1 MNRVPGLRLY
11 ALLFRLYPRAFRQ
24 EYAAGMIEMFALRGR
39 EAQRTKT
46 IVPHTWF
53 LARELSAITGGAM
66 RQHLAAW
73 WARRHQRPRPSRPR
87 SPWLSPWAR
96 DFRFAGRR
104 LLTQPGFTAA
114 TVMTLALGIGANTAI
129 FSLVYG
135 VVLRPL
141 PFPDSERIVQI
152 QHYAAEFPVLNLS
165 RGTYYHYLQ
174 RNETLESI
182 GLYRR
187 VAYNLTEHG
196 APDRVIAALATA
208 SMFSVLRATPRLGR
222 TLLPADEAPGAT
234 PVAVLSHA
242 LWSTRFG
249 GDRAALGASIRLD
262 GVSHEIIGV
271 MPRSFVFPTPDVAL
285 WVALD
290 IDPNNLVFRL
300 SGLPAIARPQPGVS
314 FETAERDLNR
324 TVADFPETF
333 PGLRPEMLT
342 NLGLGVRVTPLKD
355 TMVRDVRQTLWILMG
370 TVGFVLLIACANVAG
385 LFLVR
390 AEGRQKELAIRTAL
404 GAGRAQLTR
413 YFLAESL
420 TLAGIGGMAGLGLAV
435 TGLKGVI
442 AFGPSNIP
450 RLHEVHPDLTVVAF
464 TAAVSVLAAVIF
476 GVMPMAR
483 ARYAAFDALKESGR
497 GGGTGRHRVR
507 AQNSLVI
514 TQIALALV
522 LLVGSGLMVRSFW
535 QLRNVDPGFDPTNVL
550 TLRVALPSA
559 KYPDEMDAAVARQA
573 LVERIE
579 ALPGAVTVGAVDCL
593 PLMGCTDTN
602 LMEAE
607 DFPLAPDELPPR
619 MAFSTVSPG
628 YFETLQIPLLA
639 GRLFERRDH
648 EEQTN
653 AMLVS
658 QAVSERF
665 WPGQNPVGKRAYP
678 GLRGNAHWFTI
689 VGIVA
694 NIRHD
699 ALNDEQ
705 DEIIYLP
712 MASSDSRGYA
722 EQRAM
727 AFVVRTAGAPLA
739 IVERVRRVIAEFDPD
754 LPVAAVQS
762 MDEVVARS
770 TIRVEF
776 TMLLLGI
783 AAVVAL
789 CLGAVGIYGVVSY
802 VVSRRTGEIGLRLA
816 LGARAADVRW
826 MVLRQGGRVA
836 VAGLLLG
843 LAGAFGLTRLMTA
856 LLFEVSPT
864 DPLTYAGVSVVLL
877 GVTFLATDLPAR
889 RAARGDPAAA
899 LKAE

>member
-1 MNRVPGLRLY
+1 MRGF
-11 ALLFRLYPRAFRQ
+11 LLASL
-24 EYAAGMIEMFALRGR
+24 GG
-39 EAQRTKT
+39 
-46 IVPHTWF
+46 
-53 LARELSAITGGAM
+53 ITGGAM
-66 RQHLAAW
+66 RQHLAAL

-420 TLAGIGGMAGLGLAV
+420 TLAGIGGIAGLGLAV
-435 TGLKGVI
+435 TGLQGVI

-450 RLHEVHPDLTVVAF
+450 RLHEVHPDLTV
-464 TAAVSVLAAVIF
+464 
-476 GVMPMAR
+476 
-483 ARYAAFDALKESGR
+483 
-497 GGGTGRHRVR
+497 
-507 AQNSLVI
+507 
-514 TQIALALV
+514 
-522 LLVGSGLMVRSFW
+522 
-535 QLRNVDPGFDPTNVL
+535 
-550 TLRVALPSA
+550 
-559 KYPDEMDAAVARQA
+559 
-573 LVERIE
+573 
-579 ALPGAVTVGAVDCL
+579 GAVDCL

-602 LMEAE
+602 LMEVE

-705 DEIIYLP
+705 DEIMYLP

-802 VVSRRTGEIGLRLA
+802 VVSRRAGEIGLRLA